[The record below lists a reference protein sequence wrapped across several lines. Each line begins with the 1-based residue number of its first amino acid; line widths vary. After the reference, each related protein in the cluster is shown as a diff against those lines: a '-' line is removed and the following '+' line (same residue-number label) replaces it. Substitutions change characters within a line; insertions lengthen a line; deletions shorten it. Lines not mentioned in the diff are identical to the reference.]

1 MRAPECTPTYRRIR
15 CSVAQMLLAALLPL
29 LGIAEIAQ
37 ALPAVDPKTGLPLG
51 SDLDEDATAN
61 PREVFHSE
69 TLRGHRSY
77 ATNLGNLA
85 FNSPNILGD
94 AARKA
99 HISCGTCH
107 VNGASNAKLFIP
119 GLSTHPGNF
128 DTTSGLFNPKAD
140 DGVLDP
146 LTIPSLRGAR
156 FLAPYGHD
164 GRIGSLRDFVR
175 NVIVNEFAG
184 AEPSNQIV
192 DAIVVYIEDIDFL
205 PNPNLDQAQRLK
217 AGANTSQLR
226 GEALFSKPFP
236 HDASMSCAACHMPS
250 AAFADHRQHDVG
262 TGGFY
267 KTPTL
272 VNANFNAPYLHDGRF
287 TDYGQVIDHFD
298 RQFELAL
305 TPQDRADLS
314 AYLTAVGDGT
324 RPEYHLTGNNVLE
337 DIDGYASVLDLAIAT
352 HDSAV
357 VKLATIS
364 VSDMLE
370 DLADHYVDAAQ
381 APRPSAVAD
390 NANNGAGQRAL
401 ARATLG
407 KLVEITRQVQ
417 RAADAKRWDQ
427 AAAAYVDYRKM
438 TIATVPQA
446 LQAAENFSLFNP
458 ALRAAQTRGRYAVSG
473 ANDILP
479 SSN

>member
-1 MRAPECTPTYRRIR
+1 MTALATPTYHRTRRSIT
-15 CSVAQMLLAALLPL
+15 PL
-29 LGIAEIAQ
+29 LLMALMPFLGFAGVVR
-37 ALPAVDPKTGLPLG
+37 ALPAMDPKTGLPVG
-51 SDLDEDATAN
+51 ADLDDDATTN

-69 TLRGHRSY
+69 TLHGHRSY

-85 FNSPNILGD
+85 FNSPYILGD
-94 AARKA
+94 VARKA
-99 HISCGTCH
+99 RISCGTCH

-128 DTTSGLFNPKAD
+128 DTTSAFFNPKAD

-192 DAIVVYIEDIDFL
+192 DAIVTYIEDIDFL
-205 PNPNLDQAQRLK
+205 PNPNLDPSQRLRE
-217 AGANTSQLR
+217 GANASQLR

-262 TGGFY
+262 TGGFF

-287 TDYGQVIDHFD
+287 TDYVQVIDHFD
-298 RQFELAL
+298 RQFDLKL
-305 TPQDRADLS
+305 SPQDRADLA
-314 AYLTAVGDGT
+314 AYLNAVGDGS

-337 DIDGYASVLDLAIAT
+337 DIDGYASVLDLAVAS

-357 VKLATIS
+357 VKLATVS
-364 VSDMLE
+364 VSNMLDE
-370 DLADHYVDAAQ
+370 LSGHYADDAA
-381 APRPSAVAD
+381 
-390 NANNGAGQRAL
+390 GTGTEQRAL
-401 ARATLG
+401 ARATLA
-407 KLVEITRQVQ
+407 KLVGITHQVR
-417 RAADAKRWDQ
+417 RAAETQRWDK
-427 AAAAYVDYRKM
+427 AAAAYLDYCKM
-438 TIATVPQA
+438 TIATVPQV
-446 LQAAENFSLFNP
+446 LQAAEKFSLFNP
-458 ALRAAQTRGRYAVSG
+458 AVRAAQNRGRYAVSG
-473 ANDILP
+473 ANDILH

>member
-1 MRAPECTPTYRRIR
+1 MRAPATPLYRPNRR
-15 CSVAQMLLAALLPL
+15 SVAPL
-29 LGIAEIAQ
+29 LLMALMSFPGFAGFVQ
-37 ALPAVDPKTGLPLG
+37 ALPAMDPKTGLPVG
-51 SDLDEDATAN
+51 ANLDDDATTN

-69 TLRGHRSY
+69 TLHGHRSY

-85 FNSPNILGD
+85 FNSPYILGD
-94 AARKA
+94 VARKA
-99 HISCGTCH
+99 RISCGTCH

-128 DTTSGLFNPKAD
+128 DTTSAVFNPKAD

-175 NVIVNEFAG
+175 NVVVNEFAG

-192 DAIVVYIEDIDFL
+192 DAIVTYIEDIDFL
-205 PNPNLDQAQRLK
+205 PNPNLDQSQRLRE
-217 AGANTSQLR
+217 GADAAQLR

-236 HDASMSCAACHMPS
+236 RDSSMSCAACHMPS

-262 TGGFY
+262 TGGFF

-287 TDYGQVIDHFD
+287 TEYAQVIDHFD
-298 RQFELAL
+298 RQFDLKL
-305 TPQDRADLS
+305 SPQDRADLV
-314 AYLTAVGDGT
+314 AYLNAVGDGS

-337 DIDGYASVLDLAIAT
+337 DIDGYASVLDLAIAS

-364 VSDMLE
+364 VSDMLGE
-370 DLADHYVDAAQ
+370 LSEHYAEDAA
-381 APRPSAVAD
+381 
-390 NANNGAGQRAL
+390 GIGTEQRAL
-401 ARATLG
+401 ARTTLDQ
-407 KLVEITRQVQ
+407 LVEVTHHVR
-417 RAADAKRWDQ
+417 RAAEKQRWEK
-427 AAAAYVDYRKM
+427 AAAAYLDYRKM
-438 TIATVPQA
+438 TIATVPQV
-446 LQAAENFSLFNP
+446 LQAAERFSLFNP
-458 ALRAAQTRGRYAVSG
+458 AVRAAQNRGRYAVSG
-473 ANDILP
+473 ANDILH

>member
-1 MRAPECTPTYRRIR
+1 MKTPECNAAYRPIR
-15 CSVAQMLLAALLPL
+15 NLSARLLSLALLTL
-29 LGIAEIAQ
+29 LGMATAQ
-37 ALPAVDPKTGLPLG
+37 ALPATDPKTGLPLG
-51 SDLDEDATAN
+51 SDLDEATTTN

-69 TLRGHRSY
+69 TLHGHRSY

-85 FNSPNILGD
+85 FNSPYILGP

-128 DTTSGLFNPKAD
+128 DTTSAFFNPKAD

-217 AGANTSQLR
+217 EGASAAQLR
-226 GEALFSKPFP
+226 GEVLFAKPFP
-236 HDASMSCAACHMPS
+236 HDATLSCAACHMPS

-262 TGGFY
+262 TGGLY

-272 VNANFNAPYLHDGRF
+272 INANLNAPYLHDGRF

-298 RQFELAL
+298 RQFDLGLSA
-305 TPQDRADLS
+305 QDRADLA
-314 AYLTAVGDGT
+314 AYLSAVGDGM
-324 RPEYHLTGNNVLE
+324 RPDYHLTGNNVLE

-352 HDSAV
+352 RDSAV
-357 VKLATIS
+357 INLATVS

-370 DLADHYVDAAQ
+370 DLSEHYADIATE
-381 APRPSAVAD
+381 
-390 NANNGAGQRAL
+390 GARERAL
-401 ARATLG
+401 ARAALA
-407 KLVEITRQVQ
+407 KLVQITHQVQ
-417 RAADAKRWDQ
+417 RAAEQKHWDQ
-427 AAAAYVDYRKM
+427 AAAAYLGYRKM
-438 TIATVPQA
+438 TIATIPQA
-446 LQAAENFSLFNP
+446 LQAAEKFSLFNP
-458 ALRAAQTRGRYAVSG
+458 TLRAAQNRGRYAVSG
-473 ANDILP
+473 ANAILH

>member
-1 MRAPECTPTYRRIR
+1 MRAFAIPTYRRIR
-15 CSVAQMLLAALLPL
+15 RSVAPL
-29 LGIAEIAQ
+29 LLVALMPYLGFAGLVQ
-37 ALPAVDPKTGLPLG
+37 ALPAMDPKTGLPVG
-51 SDLDEDATAN
+51 ADLDDDAATN

-69 TLRGHRSY
+69 TLHGHRSY

-85 FNSPNILGD
+85 FNSPHILGD
-94 AARKA
+94 VARKA
-99 HISCGTCH
+99 RISCGTCH

-128 DTTSGLFNPKAD
+128 DTTSAVFNPKAD

-184 AEPSNQIV
+184 PEPSNQIV
-192 DAIVVYIEDIDFL
+192 DAIVTYIEDIDFL
-205 PNPNLDQAQRLK
+205 PNPNLDPSQRLRED
-217 AGANTSQLR
+217 ANASQLR
-226 GEALFSKPFP
+226 GEALFSRPFP

-262 TGGFY
+262 TGGFF

-287 TDYGQVIDHFD
+287 TDYAQVIDHFD
-298 RQFELAL
+298 RQFDLKL
-305 TPQDRADLS
+305 GPQDRADLA
-314 AYLTAVGDGT
+314 AYLNAVGDGS

-337 DIDGYASVLDLAIAT
+337 DIDAYASVLDLAIAS

-357 VKLATIS
+357 VKLATVS
-364 VSDMLE
+364 VSDMLDE
-370 DLADHYVDAAQ
+370 LSGHYADDAGGT
-381 APRPSAVAD
+381 
-390 NANNGAGQRAL
+390 GAEQRAL
-401 ARATLG
+401 ARATLA
-407 KLVEITRQVQ
+407 KLVEVTQQLR
-417 RAADAKRWDQ
+417 RAAEKQRWDK
-427 AAAAYVDYRKM
+427 AAAAYLDYRKM
-438 TIATVPQA
+438 TIATVPQV
-446 LQAAENFSLFNP
+446 LQAAEKFSLFNP
-458 ALRAAQTRGRYAVSG
+458 AVRAAQNRGRYAVSR
-473 ANDILP
+473 ANDILH

>member
-1 MRAPECTPTYRRIR
+1 MRVRTPAELRRHLYQTGAPL
-15 CSVAQMLLAALLPL
+15 LLAALLPMAAL
-29 LGIAEIAQ
+29 LAAVGAAPVQ
-37 ALPAVDPKTGLPLG
+37 ASTRDAKSGLPIG
-51 SDLDEDATAN
+51 SDLNEDAMTN

-69 TLRGHRSY
+69 SLRGHRSY

-85 FNSPNILGD
+85 FNSPLILG
-94 AARKA
+94 AAAQKA

-128 DTTSGLFNPKAD
+128 DTTSAFFNPKAD
-140 DGVLDP
+140 DGTLDP

-217 AGANTSQLR
+217 SGATPQQLR

-236 HDASMSCAACHMPS
+236 HDAGMSCAACHMPS

-262 TGGFY
+262 TGGLY

-272 VNANFNAPYLHDGRF
+272 LNADFNAPYFHDGRF
-287 TDYGQVIDHFD
+287 TDYGQVVDHFD
-298 RQFELAL
+298 HQFQLSL
-305 TPQDRADLS
+305 SPQDRADLV
-314 AYLTAVGDGT
+314 AYLNAVGDGT
-324 RPEYHLTGNNVLE
+324 RPEYHLTGGNVLA
-337 DIDGYASVLDLAIAT
+337 DINGYAGVLDLGIAT
-352 HDSAV
+352 HDALAV
-357 VKLATIS
+357 DLVTRSIG
-364 VSDMLE
+364 DMLG
-370 DLADHYVDAAQ
+370 DLADHYPQ
-381 APRPSAVAD
+381 APQ
-390 NANNGAGQRAL
+390 GAATEGSRERAL
-401 ARATLG
+401 ARASLAR
-407 KLVEITRQVQ
+407 LVEITQQLR
-417 RAADAKRWDQ
+417 RAADQKRWDK
-427 AAAAYVDYRKM
+427 AAAAYLDYRKM

-446 LQAAENFSLFNP
+446 LQAAEAYSRFDP
-458 ALRAAQTRGRYAVSG
+458 H
-473 ANDILP
+473 
-479 SSN
+479 

>member
-1 MRAPECTPTYRRIR
+1 MRAPQCQPIYRRI
-15 CSVAQMLLAALLPL
+15 VLGAVPLLFAALLPL
-29 LGIAEIAQ
+29 CSAASV
-37 ALPAVDPKTGLPLG
+37 ASGLPGGLPVG
-51 SDLDEDATAN
+51 SELDEDAATN

-69 TLRGHRSY
+69 TLHGHRSY

-85 FNSPNILGD
+85 FNSPYILGD

-99 HISCGTCH
+99 RISCGTCH
-107 VNGASNAKLFIP
+107 VNGATNAKFFIP

-128 DTTSGLFNPKAD
+128 DTTSAFFNPKAD

-217 AGANTSQLR
+217 ADATASQLR

-236 HDASMSCAACHMPS
+236 RDAGMSCAACHMPS

-262 TGGFY
+262 TGGLF

-272 VNANFNAPYLHDGRF
+272 LNANFNAPYLHDGRF
-287 TDYGQVIDHFD
+287 TDYAQVIDHFD
-298 RQFELAL
+298 RQFDLAL
-305 TPQDRADLS
+305 SAQDRADLK
-314 AYLTAVGDGT
+314 AYLTAVGDGA
-324 RPEYHLTGNNVLE
+324 RPEYHLTGLNVLE

-352 HDSAV
+352 QDSAV
-357 VKLATIS
+357 IKLATLS
-364 VSDMLE
+364 VADL
-370 DLADHYVDAAQ
+370 LADLSDHY
-381 APRPSAVAD
+381 AD
-390 NANNGAGQRAL
+390 FAKGAGADGSSQRAL
-401 ARATLG
+401 ARATLA
-407 KLVEITRQVQ
+407 KLADVTRQVQ
-417 RAADAKRWDQ
+417 RAAEQKHWDK
-427 AAAAYVDYRKM
+427 AAAAYLDYRKM
-438 TIATVPQA
+438 TFATVPQA
-446 LQAAENFSLFNP
+446 LQAAENFSQFNP
-458 ALRAAQTRGRYAVSG
+458 AVHAALQRSRYAVSG
-473 ANDILP
+473 ANDILH

>member
-1 MRAPECTPTYRRIR
+1 MMRAFATPTNCQTRR
-15 CSVAQMLLAALLPL
+15 SVAPL
-29 LGIAEIAQ
+29 LLLVALMSYLGFAGLVH
-37 ALPAVDPKTGLPLG
+37 ALPAGT
-51 SDLDEDATAN
+51 DLDDDATTN

-69 TLRGHRSY
+69 TLHGHRSY

-85 FNSPNILGD
+85 FNSPYILGD
-94 AARKA
+94 VARKA

-128 DTTSGLFNPKAD
+128 DTTSAIFNPKAD
-140 DGVLDP
+140 NGVLDP

-184 AEPSNQIV
+184 PEPSNQIV
-192 DAIVVYIEDIDFL
+192 DAIVTYIEDIDFL
-205 PNPNLDQAQRLK
+205 PNPNLDASQRLRE
-217 AGANTSQLR
+217 GANASQLR

-236 HDASMSCAACHMPS
+236 HDAGMSCAACHMPS

-262 TGGFY
+262 TGGFF

-287 TDYGQVIDHFD
+287 TDYAQVIDHFD
-298 RQFELAL
+298 RQFDLQL

-314 AYLTAVGDGT
+314 AYLNAVGDGS
-324 RPEYHLTGNNVLE
+324 RPQYHLTGNNVLE
-337 DIDGYASVLDLAIAT
+337 DIDGYASVLDLAIASR
-352 HDSAV
+352 DSGV

-364 VSDMLE
+364 VSGMLDE
-370 DLADHYVDAAQ
+370 LSAHYADDAA
-381 APRPSAVAD
+381 
-390 NANNGAGQRAL
+390 GAGTEQRAL
-401 ARATLG
+401 ARAALA
-407 KLVEITRQVQ
+407 KLVEVTHRVQ
-417 RAADAKRWDQ
+417 HAAGKQRWDK
-427 AAAAYVDYRKM
+427 AAAAYLDYRKM
-438 TIATVPQA
+438 TIATVPQV
-446 LQAAENFSLFNP
+446 LQAAEKFSLFNP
-458 ALRAAQTRGRYAVSG
+458 AMRAAQNRGRYAVDG
-473 ANDILP
+473 ASDILP

>member
-1 MRAPECTPTYRRIR
+1 MRAFATPMYRRTRRGI
-15 CSVAQMLLAALLPL
+15 APL
-29 LGIAEIAQ
+29 LLMALMPFLGFIGPAQ
-37 ALPAVDPKTGLPLG
+37 ALPAMDPKTGLPVG
-51 SDLDEDATAN
+51 ADLDDDAATN

-69 TLRGHRSY
+69 TLHGHRSY

-85 FNSPNILGD
+85 FNSPYILGD
-94 AARKA
+94 VARKA
-99 HISCGTCH
+99 RISCGTCH

-128 DTTSGLFNPKAD
+128 DTTSAVFNPKAD

-184 AEPSNQIV
+184 PEPSNQIV
-192 DAIVVYIEDIDFL
+192 DAIVTYIEDIDFL
-205 PNPNLDQAQRLK
+205 PNPNLDSSQRLRES
-217 AGANTSQLR
+217 ANASQLR
-226 GEALFSKPFP
+226 GEALFSRPFP
-236 HDASMSCAACHMPS
+236 HDAGMSCAACHMPS

-262 TGGFY
+262 TGGFF

-287 TDYGQVIDHFD
+287 TDYAQVIDHFD
-298 RQFELAL
+298 RQFDLKL
-305 TPQDRADLS
+305 SPQDRADLA
-314 AYLTAVGDGT
+314 AYLNAIGDGS

-337 DIDGYASVLDLAIAT
+337 DIDAYASVLDLAIAS

-357 VKLATIS
+357 VKLATVS
-364 VSDMLE
+364 VSDMLDE
-370 DLADHYVDAAQ
+370 LSGRYADDVGGT
-381 APRPSAVAD
+381 
-390 NANNGAGQRAL
+390 GAEQRAL
-401 ARATLG
+401 ARATLA
-407 KLVEITRQVQ
+407 KLVDVTHQLR
-417 RAADAKRWDQ
+417 RAAEKQRWDK
-427 AAAAYVDYRKM
+427 AAAAYLDYRKM

-446 LQAAENFSLFNP
+446 LQAAEKVSLFNP
-458 ALRAAQTRGRYAVSG
+458 AVRAAQNRGRYAVSG
-473 ANDILP
+473 ANDILH

>member
-1 MRAPECTPTYRRIR
+1 LL
-15 CSVAQMLLAALLPL
+15 VLLMLGMAATVE
-29 LGIAEIAQ
+29 G
-37 ALPAVDPKTGLPLG
+37 LPAMDPKSGLPVG
-51 SDLDEDATAN
+51 SDLDADATTN

-69 TLRGHRSY
+69 TLHGHRSY

-85 FNSPNILGD
+85 FNSPYILGQ

-128 DTTSGLFNPKAD
+128 DTTSAFFNSKAD

-164 GRIGSLRDFVR
+164 GRIGSLREFVR

-184 AEPSNQIV
+184 AEPSNPIV

-205 PNPNLDQAQRLK
+205 PNPNLDQAQHLK
-217 AGANTSQLR
+217 EGASAAQLR

-236 HDASMSCAACHMPS
+236 HDAAMSCAACHMPS

-262 TGGFY
+262 TGGLY

-272 VNANFNAPYLHDGRF
+272 INANFNAPYLHDGRF

-298 RQFELAL
+298 RQFDLNLSA
-305 TPQDRADLS
+305 QNRADLA
-314 AYLTAVGDGT
+314 AYLTAVGDGM
-324 RPEYHLTGNNVLE
+324 RPDYHLTGNNVLE
-337 DIDGYASVLDLAIAT
+337 DIDGYAGVLDLAIST
-352 HDSAV
+352 RDSAV
-357 VKLATIS
+357 VSLATVT
-364 VSDMLE
+364 VSDMLD
-370 DLADHYVDAAQ
+370 DLSGQYADFAA
-381 APRPSAVAD
+381 D
-390 NANNGAGQRAL
+390 GAGSRERAL
-401 ARATLG
+401 ARAALG
-407 KLVEITRQVQ
+407 QLVQITNKVR
-417 RAADAKRWDQ
+417 RAAAKKHWDQ
-427 AAAAYVDYRKM
+427 AAAAYLDYRKM
-438 TIATVPQA
+438 TIATIPQA
-446 LQAAENFSLFNP
+446 LQAAEKFSLFNP
-458 ALRAAQTRGRYAVSG
+458 SLRAAQDRGRYAVNG
-473 ANDILP
+473 ATAILH

>member
-1 MRAPECTPTYRRIR
+1 MRTPQCNAACRRIR
-15 CSVAQMLLAALLPL
+15 TDVARLLSWVLLTL
-29 LGIAEIAQ
+29 LGMAAAVQ
-37 ALPAVDPKTGLPLG
+37 ALPATDPKTGLPVG
-51 SDLDEDATAN
+51 SDLDEQTSTN

-69 TLRGHRSY
+69 TLHGHRSY

-85 FNSPNILGD
+85 FNSPYILGP

-128 DTTSGLFNPKAD
+128 DTTSAFFNPKAD

-156 FLAPYGHD
+156 FLSPYGHD

-205 PNPNLDQAQRLK
+205 PNPNLDPAQRLK
-217 AGANTSQLR
+217 AGASAAQLR
-226 GEALFSKPFP
+226 GEALFSRPFP
-236 HDASMSCAACHMPS
+236 HDAALSCAACHMPS

-262 TGGFY
+262 TGGLY

-272 VNANFNAPYLHDGRF
+272 INANFNAPYLHDGRF
-287 TDYGQVIDHFD
+287 TDYGQVIEHFD
-298 RQFELAL
+298 RQFDLGLSAQE
-305 TPQDRADLS
+305 RADLA
-314 AYLTAVGDGT
+314 AYLSAVGDGT
-324 RPEYHLTGNNVLE
+324 RPDYHLTGNNVLE
-337 DIDGYASVLDLAIAT
+337 DIDGYASVLDMAIAT
-352 HDSAV
+352 RDMAV
-357 VKLATIS
+357 VNLATVS

-370 DLADHYVDAAQ
+370 DLGEHYADIATD
-381 APRPSAVAD
+381 
-390 NANNGAGQRAL
+390 GARERAL
-401 ARATLG
+401 ARAALA
-407 KLVEITRQVQ
+407 KLVQITHQVQ
-417 RAADAKRWDQ
+417 HAAAQKHWEL
-427 AAAAYVDYRKM
+427 AAAAYLDYRKM
-438 TIATVPQA
+438 TIATIPQA

-458 ALRAAQTRGRYAVSG
+458 ALRATQNRGRYAVNG
-473 ANDILP
+473 ANAILH

>member
-1 MRAPECTPTYRRIR
+1 MSAPQCQPIYRRIGF
-15 CSVAQMLLAALLPL
+15 VAVQLLFAALLPL
-29 LGIAEIAQ
+29 CSAVSFA
-37 ALPAVDPKTGLPLG
+37 ALPSGLPIG
-51 SDLDEDATAN
+51 SDLDENAATN

-69 TLRGHRSY
+69 TLHGHRTY

-85 FNSPNILGD
+85 FNSPYILGD

-99 HISCGTCH
+99 RISCGTCH
-107 VNGASNAKLFIP
+107 VNGATNAKFFIP

-128 DTTSGLFNPKAD
+128 DTTSAFFNPKAD

-192 DAIVVYIEDIDFL
+192 DAIVVYIQDIDFL
-205 PNPNLDQAQRLK
+205 PNPNLDLAQRLK
-217 AGANTSQLR
+217 ADASASQLR

-236 HDASMSCAACHMPS
+236 HDAGMSCAACHMPS
-250 AAFADHRQHDVG
+250 AAYADHRQHDVG
-262 TGGFY
+262 TGGLF

-272 VNANFNAPYLHDGRF
+272 LNANFNAPYLHDGRF
-287 TDYGQVIDHFD
+287 TDYAQVIDHFD
-298 RQFELAL
+298 RQFDLAL
-305 TPQDRADLS
+305 SAQDRADLKV
-314 AYLTAVGDGT
+314 YLTAVGDGT
-324 RPEYHLTGNNVLE
+324 RPEYHLTGLNVLE

-357 VKLATIS
+357 IKLVTLS
-364 VSDMLE
+364 VGDLLE
-370 DLADHYVDAAQ
+370 DLGEHYADVPQDAD
-381 APRPSAVAD
+381 AD
-390 NANNGAGQRAL
+390 GANRRAL
-401 ARATLG
+401 ARATLA
-407 KLVEITRQVQ
+407 KLVEITHQVQ
-417 RAADAKRWDQ
+417 HDADQRRWDR
-427 AAAAYVDYRKM
+427 AAAAYLDYRRM

-458 ALRAAQTRGRYAVSG
+458 ALHAAHQAARYAVSG
-473 ANDILP
+473 ANDILR

>member
-1 MRAPECTPTYRRIR
+1 MTALATPTYRRTRRSIT
-15 CSVAQMLLAALLPL
+15 PL
-29 LGIAEIAQ
+29 LFMALMPFLGFAGLVR
-37 ALPAVDPKTGLPLG
+37 ALPAMDPKTGLPVG
-51 SDLDEDATAN
+51 ADLDDDATTN

-69 TLRGHRSY
+69 TLHGHRSY

-85 FNSPNILGD
+85 FNSPYILGD
-94 AARKA
+94 VARKA
-99 HISCGTCH
+99 RISCGTCH

-128 DTTSGLFNPKAD
+128 DTTSAVFNPKAD

-192 DAIVVYIEDIDFL
+192 DAIVTYIEDIDFL
-205 PNPNLDQAQRLK
+205 PNPNLDPSQRLRE
-217 AGANTSQLR
+217 GANASQLR

-262 TGGFY
+262 TGGFF

-287 TDYGQVIDHFD
+287 TDYAQVIDHFD
-298 RQFELAL
+298 RQFDLKL
-305 TPQDRADLS
+305 NPQDRADLA
-314 AYLTAVGDGT
+314 AYLNAVGDGS

-337 DIDGYASVLDLAIAT
+337 DIDGYASVLDLAVAS

-357 VKLATIS
+357 VKLVTVS
-364 VSDMLE
+364 VSDMLDE
-370 DLADHYVDAAQ
+370 LSGHYADDAA
-381 APRPSAVAD
+381 
-390 NANNGAGQRAL
+390 GAGTEQRAL
-401 ARATLG
+401 ARATLA
-407 KLVEITRQVQ
+407 KLVEITHQVQ
-417 RAADAKRWDQ
+417 RAAETQRWDK
-427 AAAAYVDYRKM
+427 AAAAYLDYCKM
-438 TIATVPQA
+438 TIATVPQV
-446 LQAAENFSLFNP
+446 LQAAEKFSLFNP
-458 ALRAAQTRGRYAVSG
+458 AVRAAQNRGRYAVSG
-473 ANDILP
+473 ANDILH

>member
-1 MRAPECTPTYRRIR
+1 MRALQCLTIYRRIILGAAP
-15 CSVAQMLLAALLPL
+15 VLLAVLWPL
-29 LGIAEIAQ
+29 WGTDSIAQ
-37 ALPAVDPKTGLPLG
+37 ALSANDAKSGLPIG
-51 SDLDEDATAN
+51 SDLDEDATTN

-69 TLRGHRSY
+69 ALRGHRSY
-77 ATNLGNLA
+77 ATNLGNMA
-85 FNSPNILGD
+85 FNSPYILGD

-128 DTTSGLFNPKAD
+128 DTTSAFFNPKAD

-164 GRIGSLRDFVR
+164 GRSGSLRDFVR

-217 AGANTSQLR
+217 PDARPSQLR

-236 HDASMSCAACHMPS
+236 HDANMSCAACHMPS

-262 TGGFY
+262 TGGLF

-272 VNANFNAPYLHDGRF
+272 LNANFNAPYLHDGRF
-287 TDYGQVIDHFD
+287 TDYAQVIDHFD
-298 RQFELAL
+298 RQFDLAL
-305 TPQDRADLS
+305 SAQDRADLK

-324 RPEYHLTGNNVLE
+324 RPEYHLTGLNVLE

-352 HDSAV
+352 HDSV
-357 VKLATIS
+357 VTKLATLS
-364 VSDMLE
+364 VGDLLE
-370 DLADHYVDAAQ
+370 DLGEHYADVTKDADAEG
-381 APRPSAVAD
+381 
-390 NANNGAGQRAL
+390 ANRRAL
-401 ARATLG
+401 ARAALA
-407 KLVEITRQVQ
+407 KLLEITHQVQ
-417 RAADAKRWDQ
+417 NDADQRRWDR
-427 AAAAYVDYRKM
+427 AAAAYLDYRKM
-438 TIATVPQA
+438 AIATVPLA
-446 LQAAENFSLFNP
+446 LQAAESFSLFNP
-458 ALRAAQTRGRYAVSG
+458 ALQAARQADRHAVG
-473 ANDILP
+473 GPNDILR

>member
-1 MRAPECTPTYRRIR
+1 MRTPECNAAHRRIYNE
-15 CSVAQMLLAALLPL
+15 VARLLSLGLLTL
-29 LGIAEIAQ
+29 LGMAAAQ
-37 ALPAVDPKTGLPLG
+37 ALPVTDLTTGLPLG
-51 SDLDEDATAN
+51 SDLDEAATSN

-69 TLRGHRSY
+69 SLHGHRSY

-85 FNSPNILGD
+85 FNSPDILGA

-107 VNGASNAKLFIP
+107 VNGASNARLFIP

-128 DTTSGLFNPKAD
+128 DTTSAFFNPKAD

-205 PNPNLDQAQRLK
+205 PNPNLDQTQRLQE
-217 AGANTSQLR
+217 GASAAQLR

-236 HDASMSCAACHMPS
+236 HDARMSCAACHMPS

-262 TGGFY
+262 TGGLY

-272 VNANFNAPYLHDGRF
+272 INANFNGPYLHDGRCA
-287 TDYGQVIDHFD
+287 DYAQVIDHFD
-298 RQFELAL
+298 RQFDLKL
-305 TPQDRADLS
+305 SGQDRADLT

-324 RPEYHLTGNNVLE
+324 RPDYHLTGNNVLE

-352 HDSAV
+352 RDTAV
-357 VKLATIS
+357 VNLATVSIS
-364 VSDMLE
+364 GMLD
-370 DLADHYVDAAQ
+370 DLREHYADIATE
-381 APRPSAVAD
+381 
-390 NANNGAGQRAL
+390 GASERAL
-401 ARATLG
+401 ARTALA
-407 KLVEITRQVQ
+407 KLVQITRQVR
-417 RAADAKRWDQ
+417 RAAEQKHWDQ
-427 AAAAYVDYRKM
+427 AATAYLDYRKM
-438 TIATVPQA
+438 TIATLPQA
-446 LQAAENFSLFNP
+446 LQAAEKFSRFNP
-458 ALRAAQTRGRYAVSG
+458 ALRTAQNRGRYAVNG
-473 ANDILP
+473 ANAILH

>member
-1 MRAPECTPTYRRIR
+1 MRAPQCQTVSRGRFALSIART
-15 CSVAQMLLAALLPL
+15 LLTILLPL
-29 LGIAEIAQ
+29 LLVAPQVRAIGAT
-37 ALPAVDPKTGLPLG
+37 DPKTGLPVG
-51 SDLDEDATAN
+51 SDLDEDAASN

-69 TLRGHRSY
+69 TLHGHRSY

-85 FNSPNILGD
+85 FNSPYILGPT
-94 AARKA
+94 AQKA

-128 DTTSGLFNPKAD
+128 DTTSAFFNPKAD

-205 PNPNLDQAQRLK
+205 PNPNLDAAQRLK
-217 AGANTSQLR
+217 AGATASQLR

-236 HDASMSCAACHMPS
+236 HDAGMSCAACHIPS

-262 TGGFY
+262 TGGLY

-272 VNANFNAPYLHDGRF
+272 LNANFNAPYLHDGRF
-287 TDYGQVIDHFD
+287 TNYGQVIDHFD
-298 RQFELAL
+298 RQFGLNLSA
-305 TPQDRADLS
+305 QDRDDLG
-314 AYLTAVGDGT
+314 AYLNAVGDGT
-324 RPEYHLTGNNVLE
+324 RPEYHLTGTNVLE
-337 DIDGYASVLDLAIAT
+337 DIDGYASVLDLAIAN
-352 HDSAV
+352 HDSEV
-357 VKLATIS
+357 VMLATLS
-364 VSDMLE
+364 VAGLLQ
-370 DLADHYVDAAQ
+370 DLSDHYPEDKQAAGVDGTRQ
-381 APRPSAVAD
+381 S
-390 NANNGAGQRAL
+390 AL
-401 ARATLG
+401 ARASLAQ
-407 KLVEITRQVQ
+407 LVEVTRQV
-417 RAADAKRWDQ
+417 RRNADKKHWDR
-427 AAAAYVDYRKM
+427 AAAAFLDYRKM
-438 TIATVPQA
+438 TIATVPLA
-446 LQAAENFSLFNP
+446 LATAENLSLFSP
-458 ALRAAQTRGRYAVSG
+458 AIRAAHQDTAMRTSS
-473 ANDILP
+473 ANDIP
-479 SSN
+479 RSSN

>member
-1 MRAPECTPTYRRIR
+1 MMTAFATPTYRRTR
-15 CSVAQMLLAALLPL
+15 RSVAPL
-29 LGIAEIAQ
+29 LLVALMPFLGFAGLVH
-37 ALPAVDPKTGLPLG
+37 ALPATDPKTGLPVG
-51 SDLDEDATAN
+51 TDLDEDATNN

-69 TLRGHRSY
+69 TLHGHRSY

-85 FNSPNILGD
+85 FNSPYILGD
-94 AARKA
+94 VARKA

-128 DTTSGLFNPKAD
+128 DTTSAVFNPKAD

-192 DAIVVYIEDIDFL
+192 DAIVTYIEDIDFL
-205 PNPNLDQAQRLK
+205 PNPNLDPSQRLRE
-217 AGANTSQLR
+217 GASASQLR

-262 TGGFY
+262 TGGFF

-272 VNANFNAPYLHDGRF
+272 VNANFNGPYLHDGRF
-287 TDYGQVIDHFD
+287 SDYAQVIDHFD
-298 RQFELAL
+298 RQFDLKL
-305 TPQDRADLS
+305 SPQDRADLAS
-314 AYLTAVGDGT
+314 YLNAVGDGS

-337 DIDGYASVLDLAIAT
+337 DIDGYASVLDLAIASR
-352 HDSAV
+352 DSSV
-357 VKLATIS
+357 VKLATVS
-364 VSDMLE
+364 VGDMLDE
-370 DLADHYVDAAQ
+370 LSGHYADDAA
-381 APRPSAVAD
+381 
-390 NANNGAGQRAL
+390 GAGSEQRAL
-401 ARATLG
+401 ARATLA
-407 KLVEITRQVQ
+407 KLVEVTHQVQ
-417 RAADAKRWDQ
+417 HAAEKQRWDK
-427 AAAAYVDYRKM
+427 AAAAYLDYRKM
-438 TIATVPQA
+438 TIATVPQV
-446 LQAAENFSLFNP
+446 LQAAEKFSLFNP
-458 ALRAAQTRGRYAVSG
+458 AVRAAQNRGRYAVSG
-473 ANDILP
+473 ANDILH